1 MPEKIPAEGN
11 QPVLIAKS
19 KAIVFAQRFK
29 SPVVAIVPDTNNWND
44 FGRGYFAKLY
54 VVEGSSELFSAHI
67 RIMFEGHN
75 RSELALKHHI
85 EEFGEIF
92 HIEKVAT
99 PFVSL
104 LPEEDMYG
112 QMINLLGFDEGVSA
126 LRKLHDAVVLRLE
139 GDDEALTAL
148 TYGEEFSI
156 GVLRHGGAYSALRRG
171 ARHFTQHPRPAVEDS
186 AQELEFVTKLPNSE
200 NEIEVGFDFTN
211 KPVFR
216 DRIAVLVGQNGTGKT
231 QFLKSMVDGL
241 INNNGAADP
250 KALPRFTRPMNI
262 HRALVFS
269 SVPTDPFP
277 RHIGAWEGIDYDYF
291 PLNTSRNDGS
301 ETLLESLVA
310 LRFEANDISFK
321 DGEERARLDILFDVL
336 AELGI
341 KRLCLPLRKRQEED
355 DLPGVIEIEGDS
367 YLPIRR
373 TLNEQNTLAAYQQI
387 EWTGA
392 PTVMDEAKVPRE
404 LSSGEVAML
413 RFTAQSIAAIETGS
427 LLLLDEPETHL
438 HPKYISDLIEIL
450 YSLLEATKSI
460 AIIATHSAYIVR
472 EVSREN
478 VKVLSLED
486 SILSFDTPRMQTFGA
501 SIDTIS
507 QFAFGDTNEQHHF
520 QKVLVDWA
528 QSVEPDIGLDGII
541 KEFGEHLNS
550 ESLSFI
556 ARSLNQA
563 AEED

>member
-1 MPEKIPAEGN
+1 
-11 QPVLIAKS
+11 
-19 KAIVFAQRFK
+19 
-29 SPVVAIVPDTNNWND
+29 
-44 FGRGYFAKLY
+44 
-54 VVEGSSELFSAHI
+54 
-67 RIMFEGHN
+67 
-75 RSELALKHHI
+75 
-85 EEFGEIF
+85 
-92 HIEKVAT
+92 
-99 PFVSL
+99 
-104 LPEEDMYG
+104 MYG
-112 QMINLLGFDEGVSA
+112 QMINILGFDQGISA
-126 LRKLHDAVVLRLE
+126 LRRLNDAVVLRLE
-139 GDDEALTAL
+139 GNQEALIHL

-156 GVLRHGGAYSALRRG
+156 GVLRYGGAYSALRRG
-171 ARHFTQHPRPAVEDS
+171 ARHFTPHPRPAVEDS

-200 NEIEVGFDFTN
+200 NEIAVGFDFTT

-241 INNNGAADP
+241 INSSGAADQ
-250 KALPRFTRPMNI
+250 KTIPRFTRPTNI

-277 RHIGAWEGIDYDYF
+277 RRIGAWEGIDYDYF
-291 PLNTSRNDGS
+291 PLNTSTNDGS

-310 LRFEANDISFK
+310 LRFEANDISFS
-321 DGEERARLDILFDVL
+321 DGEERERLDILFDVL
-336 AELGI
+336 TGI
-341 KRLCLPLRKRQEED
+341 GLKRLCLPLRKRQEKD
-355 DLPGVIEIEGDS
+355 DLPGVIEIEGNS
-367 YLPIRR
+367 YLPVKR

-387 EWTGA
+387 EWKGT

-438 HPKYISDLIEIL
+438 HPKYVSDLIEVL

-472 EVSREN
+472 EASREN
-478 VKVLSLED
+478 VKVLSLKD
-486 SILSFDTPRMQTFGA
+486 GILSFDTPRMQTFGA

-528 QSVEPDIGLDGII
+528 KSVEPDIGLDGII
-541 KEFGEHLNS
+541 EEFGEHLNS

-556 ARSLNQA
+556 ARSLN
-563 AEED
+563 ETTEKD

>member
-1 MPEKIPAEGN
+1 MPDKIPADGN
-11 QPVLIAKS
+11 QPVFIAKS
-19 KAIVFAQRFK
+19 KAIVLAQRFR
-29 SPVVAIVPDTNNWND
+29 SPAVAIIPDTDNWND
-44 FGRGYFAKLY
+44 FGRGYFAKLC
-54 VVEGSSELFSAHI
+54 VFEGTSELFDAHI

-75 RSELALKHHI
+75 RSEIALKQLI

-92 HIEKVAT
+92 PIGKVPT

-104 LPEEDMYG
+104 FPEEDIYG
-112 QMINLLGFDEGVSA
+112 QMINLLGFDQGVSA

-139 GDDEALTAL
+139 GNEEALFQL

-171 ARHFTQHPRPAVEDS
+171 ARHFTPHPRPAVEDS

-200 NEIEVGFDFTN
+200 NEIEVSFDFTT

-241 INNNGAADP
+241 INNNGAVDR
-250 KALPRFTRPMNI
+250 KAIPRFTRPINI
-262 HRALVFS
+262 HRALAFS

-277 RHIGAWEGIDYDYF
+277 RRIGAWEGIDYDYF

-310 LRFEANDISFK
+310 LRFEANDINFK
-321 DGEERARLDILFDVL
+321 DGEERARLDILFDIL
-336 AELGI
+336 TGLGL

-355 DLPGVIEIEGDS
+355 DLPGVIEIEGRS

-373 TLNEQNTLAAYQQI
+373 RFNEQNTLAAYQQI
-387 EWTGA
+387 EWAGA

-438 HPKYISDLIEIL
+438 HPKYISDLIEVL
-450 YSLLEATKSI
+450 YSLLDATKSI

-472 EVSREN
+472 EASREN
-478 VKVLSLED
+478 VKVLNLED
-486 SILSFDTPRMQTFGA
+486 GILSFDTPRMQTFGA

-520 QKVLVDWA
+520 QQVLVDWA
-528 QSVEPDIGLDGII
+528 RSVEADIGLEGII
-541 KEFGEHLNS
+541 KEFGEHLNA

-556 ARSLNQA
+556 ARSLDQTKQA
-563 AEED
+563 K